1 MMVEMKRSAG
11 PVLGLRWLVAVAL
24 LLASAWVMAADQC
37 PALRGKQG
45 DSEVATRIA
54 AIACDEHLR
63 WNRPFIDADGRL
75 ASSAVYE
82 AESRGLQDGGSPW
95 RRVAFYWQST
105 GLLSPMASKSGATDC
120 NYAINSSYPG
130 LGCRGFVVDNPWSA
144 AFITW
149 VMQRAGVPGFVSSAS
164 HFDYVRAARSN
175 PARSPYLFL
184 DPMATAPAV
193 GDLLCYVRTNRV
205 YGFRGLADTIDGGT
219 SGLAMHCDAVVA
231 ANPGGDG
238 KAYAIGGNVQQAV
251 TMRQFNLNASGQ
263 LWGVPQRTEG
273 DVECSPDTQA
283 ACNFN
288 RQDWAVLL
296 KLKSQAELALIG
308 PVQPPT
314 YMPNQAVPQ
323 TCCVNCVV
331 GSGVP
336 RCPAPGQPPLQPQS
350 QGQLQGSE

>member
-1 MMVEMKRSAG
+1 MMRI
-11 PVLGLRWLVAVAL
+11 LRWSLVPC
-24 LLASAWVMAADQC
+24 LLAATGNALAADQC
-37 PALRGKQG
+37 PMLRSQQS
-45 DSEVATRIA
+45 DPEVATRIA
-54 AIACDEHLR
+54 AVACDEHIR
-63 WNRPFIDADGRL
+63 WRRPFITTDGRL
-75 ASSAVYE
+75 AGAVVWE
-82 AESRGLQDGGSPW
+82 GEGNGLQDGGSPW
-95 RRVAFYWQST
+95 RQVAAYWQTS
-105 GLLSPMASKSGATDC
+105 GLLSQMAYKPGAGDC
-120 NYAINSSYPG
+120 SYATANPGYPG
-130 LGCRGFVVDNPWSA
+130 LGCRGFVIDNPWSA
-144 AFITW
+144 AFVSW
-149 VMQRAGVPGFVSSAS
+149 VMQRAGVPGFVSSGGPY
-164 HFDYVRAARSN
+164 DYVRAARSN

-205 YGFRGLADTIDGGT
+205 YGFRGLADTIDGGA

>member
-1 MMVEMKRSAG
+1 MVVETKRTGRPAR
-11 PVLGLRWLVAVAL
+11 GLRWLMVVGL
-24 LLASAWVMAADQC
+24 LLSTGWAMAADQC
-37 PALRGKQG
+37 PALRSRQS
-45 DSEVATRIA
+45 DPEVATRIA
-54 AIACDEHLR
+54 AIACDEHVL

-95 RRVAFYWQST
+95 RRVAFYWQSA
-105 GLLSPMASKSGATDC
+105 GLLSPMAAKSGATDC
-120 NYAINSSYPG
+120 NYAINSTYPG

-144 AFITW
+144 AFISW
-149 VMQRAGVPGFVSSAS
+149 VMQRAGVPGFRSSAS
-164 HFDYVRAARSN
+164 HFDYVRAARVE
-175 PARSPYLFL
+175 PERSPYRFL
-184 DPMATAPAV
+184 DPMAASPTV

-205 YGFRGLADTIDGGT
+205 YGFRGLADTIDGGA

-238 KAYAIGGNVQQAV
+238 KAYAVGGNVQQAV
-251 TMRQFNLNASGQ
+251 TMRQLNLNASGQ

-273 DVECSPDTQA
+273 DVECSPDTQG

-314 YMPNQAVPQ
+314 FLPNQVVPQ
-323 TCCVNCVV
+323 ACCVNCVV

-336 RCPAPGQPPLQPQS
+336 RCPAPGQPPLQSQP

>member
-1 MMVEMKRSAG
+1 MVVETKRAG
-11 PVLGLRWLVAVAL
+11 MASRRWRWLVAAAL
-24 LLASAWVMAADQC
+24 LLSSGWAMAADQC
-37 PALRGKQG
+37 PALRGRQG
-45 DSEVATRIA
+45 DAEVAIRIA

-82 AESRGLQDGGSPW
+82 AQTRGLQDGGSPW

-105 GLLSPMASKSGATDC
+105 GLLSPMASKSGAIDC

-193 GDLLCYVRTNRV
+193 GSPGVICVTGVTCVTGDAEEA
-205 YGFRGLADTIDGGT
+205 AD
-219 SGLAMHCDAVVA
+219 
-231 ANPGGDG
+231 
-238 KAYAIGGNVQQAV
+238 
-251 TMRQFNLNASGQ
+251 
-263 LWGVPQRTEG
+263 EG
-273 DVECSPDTQA
+273 DARAPATA
-283 ACNFN
+283 AGGAASSAG
-288 RQDWAVLL
+288 RRW
-296 KLKSQAELALIG
+296 
-308 PVQPPT
+308 
-314 YMPNQAVPQ
+314 
-323 TCCVNCVV
+323 
-331 GSGVP
+331 
-336 RCPAPGQPPLQPQS
+336 
-350 QGQLQGSE
+350 

>member
-63 WNRPFIDADGRL
+63 WNRPFIDVDGRL
-75 ASSAVYE
+75 ASIVVYE

-105 GLLSPMASKSGATDC
+105 GLLSPMADKSGATDC
-120 NYAINSSYPG
+120 NYAINGAYPG

-144 AFITW
+144 AFISW
-149 VMQRAGVPGFVSSAS
+149 VMQRAGVPGFVTSAS
-164 HFDYVRAARSN
+164 HFDYVRAARKN

-184 DPMATAPAV
+184 DPMAHAPAV

-205 YGFRGLADTIDGGT
+205 YGFTGLSTTIDGGAT
-219 SGLAMHCDAVVA
+219 GLAMHCDAVVA
-231 ANPGGDG
+231 TNPGGDG

-251 TMRQFNLNASGQ
+251 TMRQFNLNANGQ

-273 DVECSPDTQA
+273 DVECSPETPS

-296 KLKSQAELALIG
+296 KLKTQAELALIG

-314 YMPNQAVPQ
+314 YLPNQTVPQ

-336 RCPAPGQPPLQPQS
+336 RCPAPGQPQPQ
-350 QGQLQGSE
+350 QQIQLQGSE

>member
-1 MMVEMKRSAG
+1 
-11 PVLGLRWLVAVAL
+11 
-24 LLASAWVMAADQC
+24 
-37 PALRGKQG
+37 
-45 DSEVATRIA
+45 
-54 AIACDEHLR
+54 
-63 WNRPFIDADGRL
+63 
-75 ASSAVYE
+75 
-82 AESRGLQDGGSPW
+82 
-95 RRVAFYWQST
+95 
-105 GLLSPMASKSGATDC
+105 
-120 NYAINSSYPG
+120 
-130 LGCRGFVVDNPWSA
+130 
-144 AFITW
+144 
-149 VMQRAGVPGFVSSAS
+149 
-164 HFDYVRAARSN
+164 
-175 PARSPYLFL
+175 
-184 DPMATAPAV
+184 
-193 GDLLCYVRTNRV
+193 
-205 YGFRGLADTIDGGT
+205 
-219 SGLAMHCDAVVA
+219 MHCDAVVA